1 MSIKVIPL
9 ALAGLLSAVTVTMT
23 TGVFAAGNI
32 VTVQGGSA
40 GGGVALGG
48 TVVPRKEVTL
58 SAQVPGRI
66 EILAGEEGDQFDKGT
81 VLVAVDED
89 DLLARRKAAWA
100 ELAGAD
106 AKLRNAGVQYS
117 REWVSPYGGQSNDAM
132 GGMPS
137 MFNFFSSP
145 ARGMMPGGG
154 SPGYDRHADLYT
166 HGTEIEQARSSVTA
180 IQARIEEID
189 AKLRD
194 TKSLAPFDGVITRK
208 MVEIGDSVQPGM
220 PLLQFADT
228 TTLQARVEVP
238 ARLMPGVREG
248 MVVPAKLD
256 VGDTRVSVRVARI
269 FPVADATRHTVTVK
283 FDIPQG
289 APAAPGM
296 YIEVSLPDTN
306 ATEEQVPIIP
316 MSSLVWRGSLPGVYV
331 VSDSGSFELRLVR
344 LGNRTSEDYVEVISG
359 LAIGEQIQDSPP
371 SAGSS
376 GWNAGGGS

>member
-180 IQARIEEID
+180 IQARIED
-189 AKLRD
+189 FRWGD
-194 TKSLAPFDGVITRK
+194 YSQDG
-208 MVEIGDSVQPGM
+208 
-220 PLLQFADT
+220 
-228 TTLQARVEVP
+228 
-238 ARLMPGVREG
+238 
-248 MVVPAKLD
+248 
-256 VGDTRVSVRVARI
+256 
-269 FPVADATRHTVTVK
+269 
-283 FDIPQG
+283 
-289 APAAPGM
+289 
-296 YIEVSLPDTN
+296 
-306 ATEEQVPIIP
+306 
-316 MSSLVWRGSLPGVYV
+316 
-331 VSDSGSFELRLVR
+331 
-344 LGNRTSEDYVEVISG
+344 
-359 LAIGEQIQDSPP
+359 
-371 SAGSS
+371 
-376 GWNAGGGS
+376 

>member
-256 VGDTRVSVRVARI
+256 VGDTRVSVRVASYRC
-269 FPVADATRHTVTVK
+269 H
-283 FDIPQG
+283 G
-289 APAAPGM
+289 
-296 YIEVSLPDTN
+296 
-306 ATEEQVPIIP
+306 QV
-316 MSSLVWRGSLPGVYV
+316 
-331 VSDSGSFELRLVR
+331 
-344 LGNRTSEDYVEVISG
+344 
-359 LAIGEQIQDSPP
+359 
-371 SAGSS
+371 
-376 GWNAGGGS
+376 

>member
-238 ARLMPGVREG
+238 ARLMPGAREG